1 MKVGIKRPSPALVI
15 AFVALIIALTGTAFA
30 AIAPNS
36 VSSRQ
41 IKPRAVTNAKI
52 ANDAVNSAK
61 VRKRTL
67 VGSDF
72 NLAAFGTVPEAVS
85 SKTAANTTTVGGH
98 AAVCPP
104 ATTLIRGTCYDNA
117 PAGPVLGIKAA
128 ADACAARGGF
138 LPTPME
144 AQSIRQAIFLGDGT
158 GANSVYTDS
167 YAANTVGIA
176 YGMTV
181 VNNTSADFKLNENQ
195 ITKEITAVYHYVCAY
210 RLVR

>member
-15 AFVALIIALTGTAFA
+15 AFVALIVTLTGTAFA

-41 IKPRAVTNAKI
+41 LKPRAVTNAKI
-52 ANDAVNSAK
+52 ANDAVTGVK

-72 NLAAFGTVPEAVS
+72 NMGAIGTIPEVVS
-85 SKTAANTTTVGGH
+85 SKTAVNANTVGNH
-98 AAVCPP
+98 AAVCPGG
-104 ATTLIRGTCYDNA
+104 TTLIRGTCYDNV

-128 ADACAARGGF
+128 TDACAQKGGF

-144 AQSIRQAIFLGDGT
+144 AQSIRQAIFLGDGI
-158 GANSVYTDS
+158 GSNSVYTDS

-181 VNNTSADFKLNENQ
+181 VNNNSADFKPNEDEK
-195 ITKEITAVYHYVCAY
+195 TKVVIAFYHYVCAY